1 MVDVSIII
9 PNYNSGNLLE
19 RCLISVL
26 EQTFTNW
33 EAIIVD
39 NNSTD
44 ESRRYLEKLTDTRFR
59 VYQID
64 NQGVIAKSRNLA
76 ATFANGRYLAFLD
89 ADDWWEAE
97 KLSAALRLLDSDAG
111 DLTYHR
117 LRRNPRKFLRPFVG
131 GPYARTDRGLLR
143 FGNRIPNSS
152 VVMRAS
158 DFESMAAF
166 DESES
171 LVACEDF
178 DLWERLSH
186 TGVRFI
192 YQRDVLGSYHEAT
205 GTMNSSSRRI
215 INAYALV
222 KKHKIP
228 YVPGWLQLAEIL
240 SAERTEIPKH
250 QFESRTPLNSYIR
263 PSDLVLHYLLSLH
276 RKLRQLKH

>member
-19 RCLISVL
+19 RCLLSVL

-44 ESRRYLEKLTDTRFR
+44 ESRNYLEKLSDDRFR
-59 VYQID
+59 VLQID
-64 NQGVIAKSRNLA
+64 NRGIIAASRNLA
-76 ATFANGRYLAFLD
+76 ARFATGRYLAFLD
-89 ADDWWEAE
+89 ADDWWEPE
-97 KLSAALRLLDSDAG
+97 KLNSALRLLDEGKG

-131 GPYARTDRGLLR
+131 GPYSRTDRGLLR

-158 DFESMAAF
+158 DFEKLGSF
-166 DESES
+166 DESLN

-178 DLWERLSH
+178 DLWERLSQS
-186 TGVRFI
+186 GIRIV
-192 YQRDVLGSYHEAT
+192 YQRDVLGSYHEAI

-215 INAYALV
+215 TNAYALV
-222 KKHKIP
+222 EKHKIP
-228 YVPGWLQLAEIL
+228 YVPGWLQLAEVL
-240 SAERTEIPKH
+240 SGNRAEGPNHWRKAK
-250 QFESRTPLNSYIR
+250 TPLNSYIR
-263 PSDLVLHYLLSLH
+263 PSDLMLHYLLILH
-276 RKLRQLKH
+276 RKLRQSKN